1 MNESQKIIDLI
12 KSKIERELDP
22 TFISGFVNGLKHVE
36 ENNLSIDKSEPKL
49 QFDNS
54 HILDNI
60 SVFYNQ
66 YSSLSQGDFS
76 SNIKIFISKS
86 LCMFKGLK
94 YISEKSETNQ
104 AKQEV
109 FNYLNNIIKELNQN
123 NIFSYEIL
131 FPYFYFLSNLDIL
144 DGEILGIATLKNKI
158 NIQEQLIKCLKKNNF
173 ENNTND
179 TEWIINFMV
188 NPLNLI
194 FGIDISYLPKNL

>member
-1 MNESQKIIDLI
+1 MNESQKIINLI
-12 KSKIERELDP
+12 KSKIERELDSS
-22 TFISGFVNGLKHVE
+22 FLSGFVNELKQVE
-36 ENNLSIDKSEPKL
+36 ENKLSIDKSEPKL

-66 YSSLSQGDFS
+66 YSPLSQGDFS

-104 AKQEV
+104 PKQEI
-109 FNYLNNIIKELNQN
+109 FNYFNNILKDLNQN
-123 NIFSYEIL
+123 NICTYEIL
-131 FPYFYFLSNLDIL
+131 FPYFYYLSNLDIL
-144 DGEILGIATLKNKI
+144 DGEILGITTLKNKI
-158 NIQEQLIKCLKKNNF
+158 NIQEQLIKCLKINNF

-179 TEWIINFMV
+179 TEWITNFMV
-188 NPLNLI
+188 
-194 FGIDISYLPKNL
+194 K